1 MKFSVLMSVYKNDIS
16 EYLNQAIES
25 VLNQTIKPNEIVIV
39 VDGSISIE
47 LKDILEKY
55 KEKYDIFKI
64 IYLKENQ
71 GLGDALRIGLKY
83 CTYNIVARMDSD
95 DISVPNRFEKQ
106 VQEFEKDKDLD
117 IVGGQIYEFIDNKE
131 NIICSREVPL
141 ENDDI
146 YKYAKKRC
154 PFNHVTVMFKKDSV
168 LNSGGYLKWYNNE
181 DYYLWIRMMESKSK
195 FKNVPEYL
203 VYVRVGNEMYQ
214 RRGGI
219 QYFKSEYRITKVFI
233 QQKDY

>member
-1 MKFSVLMSVYKNDIS
+1 MKFSVLMSVYKKDIP

-25 VLNQTIKPNEIVIV
+25 VLNQTIKPSEIVIV
-39 VDGSISIE
+39 VDGPVSIE

-55 KEKYDIFKI
+55 KGEYDIFKI

-71 GLGDALRIGLKY
+71 GLGDALRIGMKY

-95 DISVPNRFEKQ
+95 DISVSNRFENQ
-106 VQEFEKDKDLD
+106 IREFETDKNLD

-131 NIICSREVPL
+131 NIICSRNVPL
-141 ENDDI
+141 ENNDI

-154 PFNHVTVMFKKDSV
+154 PFNHMTVMFKKDSV
-168 LNSGGYLKWYNNE
+168 LKCGGYLHWYNNE
-181 DYYLWIRMMESKSK
+181 DYYLWIRMIENNAKL
-195 FKNVPEYL
+195 KNIPEYL
-203 VYVRVGNEMYQ
+203 VNVRVGKEMYQ

-219 QYFKSEYRITKVFI
+219 QYFKSEYRITKIFI
-233 QQKDY
+233 